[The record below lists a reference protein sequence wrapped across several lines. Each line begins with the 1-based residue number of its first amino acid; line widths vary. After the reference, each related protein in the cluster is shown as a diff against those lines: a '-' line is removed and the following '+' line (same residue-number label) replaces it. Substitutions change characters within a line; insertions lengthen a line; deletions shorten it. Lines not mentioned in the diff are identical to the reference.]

1 EVKGPNAE
9 FLFLGY
15 RFPGAGSE
23 DAQLLNLMANIL
35 TNGSAGLIDLNLVKS
50 QKLLGAGAFP
60 YVLKDYSLLILQG
73 NPSQGQS
80 LEDVQALLLAEIE
93 KRREGEFSDE
103 LITSIINNERKY
115 RISGINSY
123 KNRAQEL
130 MSAFTSEI
138 DWADEVGYTD
148 RLAHITKQDVVDFAN
163 KYLNDRNY
171 VVVYKRQGVDEN
183 VVKVEKPAITP
194 ITVNR
199 NDQSDFLKT
208 VNAMPEEA
216 IQPVWVDY
224 EREVQKG
231 KLRDLDIVA
240 VQNKENALFSLSYQY
255 PIGKWDNKLLPL
267 AVGYLEFLGTKE
279 KSSEDFSRAFYKLA
293 SDFSVSA
300 GNEETRISISALG
313 ENLDQTVLLIQDLLR
328 NCVVDEAAFQA
339 YISRYKKA
347 RANAKENKGSIME
360 GLRAYAKYGAQ
371 NPFNYTFSDQELDQV
386 KAEDLVTLLHG
397 LVRTKHT
404 ILYYGPEDV
413 RSLATKLPSLKSDNK
428 PYLTIQK
435 GPGFK

>member
-1 EVKGPNAE
+1 YMEDIPNNVVNKYLTVQAERFRNPILRLFHTELEAVYEEKNMGLDNDGRKAVEAMFEAMFPNNNYGKQTVIGTVEHLKNPSLKAIRAYYSTYYVPNNMGVIMSGDFNPDEMIKKIDAAFAFMRPKEVPSYEFDREQPIQQPIVREVKGPNAE

-23 DAQLLNLMANIL
+23 DAQMLNLMANIL

-93 KRREGEFSDE
+93 KLRKGEFSDE

-123 KNRAQEL
+123 KHRAQEL

-208 VNAMPEEA
+208 V
-216 IQPVWVDY
+216 
-224 EREVQKG
+224 
-231 KLRDLDIVA
+231 
-240 VQNKENALFSLSYQY
+240 
-255 PIGKWDNKLLPL
+255 
-267 AVGYLEFLGTKE
+267 
-279 KSSEDFSRAFYKLA
+279 
-293 SDFSVSA
+293 
-300 GNEETRISISALG
+300 
-313 ENLDQTVLLIQDLLR
+313 
-328 NCVVDEAAFQA
+328 
-339 YISRYKKA
+339 
-347 RANAKENKGSIME
+347 
-360 GLRAYAKYGAQ
+360 
-371 NPFNYTFSDQELDQV
+371 
-386 KAEDLVTLLHG
+386 
-397 LVRTKHT
+397 
-404 ILYYGPEDV
+404 
-413 RSLATKLPSLKSDNK
+413 
-428 PYLTIQK
+428 
-435 GPGFK
+435 